1 MEKEKKNLYLKTV
14 KLSVYCPMT
23 GRTSEKEF
31 TIDCKILGCE
41 LIEKLA
47 VSVDGCFIVIR
58 NNEKNDRFYSSI
70 GKPNPDKWK

>member
-1 MEKEKKNLYLKTV
+1 MGEEKKNLYTKTV

-31 TIDCKILGCE
+31 TIDCKILGYE

-47 VSVDGCFIVIR
+47 RDVEGCFGMIKNR
-58 NNEKNDRFYSSI
+58 ELNERLDSKQ
-70 GKPNPDKWK
+70 K